1 MNGNENRK
9 NRKFEEKIIVI
20 TGASSGIGRQA
31 ALDLVTQKAGPII
44 LVARS
49 SLKLLELK
57 RTLQVVSE
65 PEGVDIVAYACD
77 ISKKEDVLRIGTQTL
92 EKFGYIDFLVNNAGY
107 GEFGKVENQSLEQ
120 IEEVMRTNYLG
131 MFYCTKVFLQSR
143 HSGHIV
149 NIASL
154 AASSELLEWLD
165 VALQNMRS

>member
-1 MNGNENRK
+1 
-9 NRKFEEKIIVI
+9 
-20 TGASSGIGRQA
+20 
-31 ALDLVTQKAGPII
+31 
-44 LVARS
+44 
-49 SLKLLELK
+49 
-57 RTLQVVSE
+57 
-65 PEGVDIVAYACD
+65 
-77 ISKKEDVLRIGTQTL
+77 
-92 EKFGYIDFLVNNAGY
+92 LVNNAGY